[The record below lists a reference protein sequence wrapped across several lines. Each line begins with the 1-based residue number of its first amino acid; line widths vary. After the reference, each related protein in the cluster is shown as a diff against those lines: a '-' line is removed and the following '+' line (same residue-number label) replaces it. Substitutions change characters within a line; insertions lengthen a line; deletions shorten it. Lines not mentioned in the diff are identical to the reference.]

1 MLLALGAVSSAMEAL
16 QSLTSSKA
24 SSPRSTGLG
33 QGSNSPFDLG
43 SSPGAGSAA
52 LGSTPGASSQLS
64 PATMSA
70 LLAAQ
75 SQSSAEAGTPAP
87 TGRSEALN
95 HLFSSLGGDGKH
107 GVSKAQFDEALGAG
121 GSNVAKAEEVF
132 GKLDTNGDGSVSL
145 DELSAALK
153 GKGRHH
159 HHHTAADGSDGNNSN
174 STDPLLQALSG
185 ASSSSTTN
193 GDGSTTTSLTFGDGS
208 KVTMTSPVPKTVS
221 AIATSSYNF
230 LEQMIAREAQ
240 AISSGT
246 SASLSLKV

>member
-1 MLLALGAVSSAMEAL
+1 MLLALGAVSSAMDAL

-33 QGSNSPFDLG
+33 QGSNNPFDLG
-43 SSPGAGSAA
+43 SSPGSAA

-64 PATMSA
+64 PATMSE

-95 HLFSSLGGDGKH
+95 HLFSSLDGDGKH
-107 GVSKAQFDEALGAG
+107 GVSKAEFDEALGAG

-159 HHHTAADGSDGNNSN
+159 HHHTAAME
-174 STDPLLQALSG
+174 A
-185 ASSSSTTN
+185 
-193 GDGSTTTSLTFGDGS
+193 
-208 KVTMTSPVPKTVS
+208 M
-221 AIATSSYNF
+221 ATIPTAPILCSR
-230 LEQMIAREAQ
+230 L
-240 AISSGT
+240 
-246 SASLSLKV
+246 